1 MFECNLPSK
10 DAGVL
15 VAVVTV
21 LANGWEDAA
30 AGPVPTGLWVVSDP
44 SSGWLEMFIEVM
56 VWVKVMS
63 PFWPTILG
71 RRCKQRS
78 CNGRTLA

>member
-1 MFECNLPSK
+1 MIECNLPSK

-21 LANGWEDAA
+21 LANGWEDAT

-44 SSGWLEMFIEVM
+44 SNGWLEMFTEVM
-56 VWVKVMS
+56 VCVKVMS

-71 RRCKQRS
+71 RRCKKRP
-78 CNGRTLA
+78 CYGLRL